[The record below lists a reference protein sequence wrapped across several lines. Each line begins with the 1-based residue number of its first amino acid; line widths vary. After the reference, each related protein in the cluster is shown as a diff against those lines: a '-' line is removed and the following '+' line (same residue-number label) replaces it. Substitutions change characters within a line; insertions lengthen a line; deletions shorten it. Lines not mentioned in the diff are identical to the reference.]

1 MSVSVFDLSCIR
13 VYVSSV
19 MCLCMTFHVSVSMYE
34 LSWRCLHSSAHPVLT
49 IRPSTVVITGVDE
62 HHVVTALCRI
72 RPAVGQLVSLQ
83 LTRWSSVSDATVI
96 LVQATANSEL
106 YTINLP
112 AAVARGGFSQRFINY
127 TFLQVRD
134 FIVTLRYRPN
144 SSSTTP
150 S

>member
-1 MSVSVFDLSCIR
+1 MCT
-13 VYVSSV
+13 
-19 MCLCMTFHVSVSMYE
+19 CLCMICHVSVSMYE
-34 LSWRCLHSSAHPVLT
+34 LSCRCLHSSAHPVLT
-49 IRPSTVVITGVDE
+49 IRPSTVVITCVDE

-83 LTRWSSVSDATVI
+83 LTRWSSVSDATVT

-106 YTINLP
+106 YTVNLP

-127 TFLQVRD
+127 TFLKVRD

-144 SSSTTP
+144 AHLHIH
-150 S
+150 